1 MSRVGVG
8 LGGAV
13 LIAAPLAVGG
23 VHRVPMILLMVVSAL
38 AVGSLAF
45 GEGTQR
51 PLRVGAGVV
60 LPLVLLAIP
69 LLQSLPLP
77 MALRGLLDPN
87 GNGLLADND
96 LATPR
101 FWPLSLDPVV
111 TREYIGKAAA
121 AVALFMIAYHLASGQ
136 TRRHIIP
143 RLVGLTGVAAVFI
156 GLGHRILGFT
166 EIYGLCDNNTR
177 SLLTGPFVNANH
189 TAEFLELA
197 TFACLACAFQR
208 DNILNRYGWFTGALL
223 CAVGAIATLS
233 RGALLGLVVGAL
245 VFVLLRRAATD
256 ADRGARRGASVAWA
270 VAVVL
275 LVGATAA
282 ALGAGGL
289 VDRLKTTSLADEA
302 RLHLWRDGFRVL
314 AAHPAG
320 IGRGAFEH
328 VYPVYRTV
336 ETWIPITFGYL
347 ENHPLQL
354 LVDSG
359 WLFFVAIGAAVVL
372 VVREVV
378 LRGRRDRIE
387 AAFLG
392 GLVAIVAHSCLD
404 FALETMGV
412 ALPFAAILGTV
423 LGRCRPQDGPS
434 VPRRAVFA
442 LVAVTCVSLV
452 FSAASIAHPSDD
464 DFDKLLKHAH
474 GLEESRAVLRRAQ
487 VIHPTDYFY
496 AFSYART
503 EPVKP
508 TGGRSPRLHALN
520 RAMRLCPGC
529 EQVHAET
536 ARTLWRMGLR
546 SQSLV
551 EWRAAVRNE
560 RTYFTQAMDELWRS
574 GAKPTELAGL
584 ASFDAAKM
592 VEAADFLSNRNQFK
606 DALTIL
612 DEADLLG
619 SPGADSLLT
628 RCRLQIQLGQLDAA
642 ATTFAEARAA
652 GIQDPRLAVLEA
664 NLVLGTRG
672 AAGAG
677 DAFAILDLAATRYPL
692 DVPVQRLRISLVS
705 TYAKWQAADR
715 AIDGFKLA
723 LYRATGRAVE
733 ANLAAARIRAQ
744 LSQWNTCFSEY
755 RTALAQD
762 GGDPWI
768 WFAFGQT
775 AEQAG
780 RDTTA
785 REAYAEAA
793 RLRPTEK
800 VMTESLRRVEA
811 RQGYLRGASAPSL
824 VPFPGR

>member
-8 LGGAV
+8 LAGAV
-13 LIAAPLAVGG
+13 LIAAPLVVGG
-23 VHRVPMILLMVVSAL
+23 VHRVPMILLMLVCAL
-38 AVGSLAF
+38 AVASLAF
-45 GEGTQR
+45 GGGTQR
-51 PLRVGAGVV
+51 PLRVGAAVV

-69 LLQSLPLP
+69 LLQALPLP

-87 GNGLLADND
+87 GNALLADND
-96 LATPR
+96 LTTLH

-111 TREYIGKAAA
+111 TREYVGKAAA

-136 TRRHIIP
+136 TRRHVIP
-143 RLVGLTGVAAVFI
+143 RIVGLTGVAAVFI
-156 GLGHRILGFT
+156 GLGHHILGFT
-166 EIYGLCDNNTR
+166 EIYGLFASNPR

-233 RGALLGLVVGAL
+233 RGALLGLVVGAVL
-245 VFVLLRRAATD
+245 FVLLRRAATD
-256 ADRGARRGASVAWA
+256 AAPRARRGAAVAWA

-289 VDRLKTTSLADEA
+289 VDRLRTTSLADEV
-302 RLHLWRDGFRVL
+302 RLHLWRDAFRVL
-314 AAHPAG
+314 AAHPVG
-320 IGRGAFEH
+320 IGRGAFDR
-328 VYPVYRTV
+328 VYPIYRTV
-336 ETWIPITFGYL
+336 ETWAPITFAYL

-359 WLFFVAIGAAVVL
+359 WLLFAAVVVAVGL

-378 LRGRRDRIE
+378 RHGRRDRIE
-387 AAFLG
+387 AAFLA
-392 GLVAIVAHSCLD
+392 GLAAVVAHSFLD
-404 FALETMGV
+404 FALETMGA

-423 LGRCRPQDGPS
+423 MGRCRPKEGPPAS
-434 VPRRAVFA
+434 QRAVWA
-442 LVAVTCVSLV
+442 LVAVTCASLT
-452 FSAASIAHPSDD
+452 FSAVSIARPSDD
-464 DFDKLLKHAH
+464 DFDKLLKRAH
-474 GLEESRAVLRRAQ
+474 GLEESRAVLVRAQ
-487 VIHPTDYFY
+487 LVHPTDYFY
-496 AFSYART
+496 AFAYART
-503 EPVKP
+503 APVKL

-529 EQVHAET
+529 EQVHAEA
-536 ARTLWRMGLR
+536 ARTLWRMGLH
-546 SQSLV
+546 SQALV

-560 RTYFTQAMDELWRS
+560 PTYFKQALDELWRS
-574 GAKPTELAGL
+574 GAKATELAGL

-592 VEAADFLSNRNQFK
+592 VEAADFLSTQNQLK
-606 DALTIL
+606 AALTIL
-612 DEADLLG
+612 DEADLLDA
-619 SPGADSLLT
+619 PRAESLLT
-628 RCRLQIQLGQLDAA
+628 RCGLQIRLGQLDAA
-642 ATTFAEARAA
+642 ATTLAEARAA

-723 LYRATGRAVE
+723 LYRATGSAVE

-744 LSQWNTCFSEY
+744 LSQWNACFSEY

-762 GGDPWI
+762 GGNVWT
-768 WFAFGQT
+768 WYGFGQT

-780 RDTTA
+780 RDSTA

-793 RLRPTEK
+793 RLLPTDQNIA
-800 VMTESLRRVEA
+800 TSLRRVEA
-811 RQGYLRGASAPSL
+811 RQGYLRGPSAPGL
-824 VPFPGR
+824 IPNPGR